1 MENIRPIKT
10 EADYEWAVAEITKY
24 FENEPEVGSPD
35 GDRFDVLAT
44 LIEAYEDKNYPIEMP
59 DPVEVINAH
68 MELKGLK
75 RADLAALIG
84 SKSRASEVLHR
95 RRRLT
100 LEMVHKLNHE
110 WHIPADVLV
119 VPYHLVNDDERSHGA
134 PFLTRLGEEKARDAG
149 ERHPRQSR
157 A

>member
-10 EADYEWAVAEITKY
+10 EADYEWALAEITKY

-35 GDRFDVLAT
+35 GNRFDVLAT
-44 LIEAYEDKNYPIEMP
+44 LIEAYEDKHYPIEMP

-100 LEMVHKLNHE
+100 IEMVHKLNHE

-119 VPYHLVNDDERSHGA
+119 VPYHLASDDRREGA
-134 PFLTRLGEEKARDAG
+134 SFK
-149 ERHPRQSR
+149 R